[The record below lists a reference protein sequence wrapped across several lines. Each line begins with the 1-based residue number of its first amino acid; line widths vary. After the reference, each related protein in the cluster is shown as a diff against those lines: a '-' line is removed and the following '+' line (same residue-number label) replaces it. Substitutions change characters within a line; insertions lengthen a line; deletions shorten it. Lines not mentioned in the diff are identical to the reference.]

1 LGLAHGNGKRLLL
14 RFSAPEC
21 RSAVEVEMIKLM
33 IPGFGPL
40 EISRVV
46 TDYTGTHSFKGV
58 VRRSVKSRLKQLG
71 KLVEVHVL
79 TVDTFGTAR
88 SELARLP
95 IELHILKNDKRND
108 KQKQR
113 FVLQHEP
120 KHVAAFGNG
129 TIDRLLL
136 KTVRYSG
143 GLAVAVDNGEGC
155 ALDALRN
162 ANIFVHGSEQALDLL
177 LVPNSCKATL
187 RF

>member
-1 LGLAHGNGKRLLL
+1 
-14 RFSAPEC
+14 
-21 RSAVEVEMIKLM
+21 MIKLSV
-33 IPGFGPL
+33 PGFGPL
-40 EISRVV
+40 EIRRVV

-58 VRRSVKSRLKQLG
+58 VRKTVRVRLARLA

-88 SELARLP
+88 RELARLP
-95 IELHILKNDKRND
+95 VSLHVLGGGRRHDKE
-108 KQKQR
+108 KQR
-113 FVLQHEP
+113 FVLSHDP

-136 KTVRYSG
+136 KTVRDAG

-155 ALDALRN
+155 AVDAVLSS
-162 ANIFVHGSEQALDLL
+162 NILVYGSEQALDLL
-177 LVPNSCKATL
+177 LDPNRCKATL

>member
-1 LGLAHGNGKRLLL
+1 
-14 RFSAPEC
+14 
-21 RSAVEVEMIKLM
+21 MIKLT

-40 EISRVV
+40 EIRRVV

-58 VRRSVKSRLKQLG
+58 VRRSVKTRLAQLA

-79 TVDTFGTAR
+79 TIDTFGTVR
-88 SELARLP
+88 RELARLP
-95 IELHILKNDKRND
+95 VELHLLKSESRND
-108 KQKQR
+108 EEKQR
-113 FVLQHEP
+113 FVLKYEP

-136 KTVRYSG
+136 KAVRDAG

-155 ALDALRN
+155 SVDAINN
-162 ANIFVHGSEQALDLL
+162 ANILVHGSEQALDLL
-177 LVPNSCKATL
+177 LEPNTCKATL

>member
-1 LGLAHGNGKRLLL
+1 MRSRPLNNGAGPMRL
-14 RFSAPEC
+14 R
-21 RSAVEVEMIKLM
+21 

-40 EISRVV
+40 EIRRVV

-58 VRRSVKSRLKQLG
+58 VRRGIRSRLARLAR
-71 KLVEVHVL
+71 LVEVHVL

-88 SELARLP
+88 RELARLP
-95 IELHILKNDKRND
+95 VELHFLNNERRND
-108 KQKQR
+108 KEKVR
-113 FVLQHEP
+113 FVLKCEP

-136 KTVRYSG
+136 KAVRDAG

-155 ALDALRN
+155 ALDAILN
-162 ANIFVHGSEQALDLL
+162 ANILVHGSEQALDLL
-177 LVPNSCKATL
+177 LEPNSCKATL